1 MCEWG
6 LYFQA
11 GFIKGNVSRYHLLA
25 IKITIFF
32 YWEKRI
38 NKLVSMRILCDYSR
52 VMRNKHK
59 LISIPVDSSLHQR
72 IHNISKDKGIP
83 VRVLMRKGIDL
94 MISDIECGNIEVNT
108 AVERPTL

>member
-1 MCEWG
+1 
-6 LYFQA
+6 
-11 GFIKGNVSRYHLLA
+11 
-25 IKITIFF
+25 
-32 YWEKRI
+32 
-38 NKLVSMRILCDYSR
+38 MRISCDYSR

-59 LISIPVDSSLHQR
+59 LISIPVDSNLHQR